1 MGGRGGGIPI
11 VSDVVKGA
19 MGMVSGVT
27 GLIMGGGQDQGS
39 AAAPPP
45 PPPSPTSDPAEKK
58 KAEDAANAAAETQRK
73 ASGRGKASTMLTG
86 GQGDTS
92 KATVSR
98 RTLLGG

>member
-39 AAAPPP
+39 AAPPP
-45 PPPSPTSDPAEKK
+45 PPPSPMSDPAEKK
-58 KAEDAANAAAETQRK
+58 KAEDAANAAQETQRK
-73 ASGRGKASTMLTG
+73 ASGRGRSSTMLTG
-86 GQGDTS
+86 SQGDTS